1 MGICSYCG
9 TEFPKTRATR
19 KYCTSRCK
27 TNACLTRKPSRLRA
41 AAVQEIYALL
51 DDRFDSADELMGKLR
66 SILVPGE
73 EYVTPP
79 APVAVEVPEV
89 FIPRLD

>member
-9 TEFPKTRATR
+9 NEFPKTRATR

-27 TNACLTRKPSRLRA
+27 TNACLTRKPSRIRA
-41 AAVQEIYALL
+41 ADVQAIYALL
-51 DDRFDSADELMGKLR
+51 QNEFDSADELMGRLR
-66 SILVPGE
+66 SILLPGE
-73 EYVTPP
+73 PIAVSA
-79 APVAVEVPEV
+79 APRPEEA

>member
-27 TNACLTRKPSRLRA
+27 TNACLTRKPSRIRA
-41 AAVQEIYALL
+41 ADVQALYAMLN
-51 DDRFDSADELMGKLR
+51 DDFESAADLMGRLR
-66 SILVPGE
+66 SILMPGSEPMPVPASTAGS
-73 EYVTPP
+73 
-79 APVAVEVPEV
+79 AEV

>member
-27 TNACLTRKPSRLRA
+27 TNACLNRKPSRIRA
-41 AAVQEIYALL
+41 AAVQAIYALL
-51 DDRFDSADELMGKLR
+51 DDQFSSADEVMGRLR

-73 EYVTPP
+73 EYI
-79 APVAVEVPEV
+79 PVEIESDGVPV
-89 FIPRLD
+89 FVPRLD

>member
-27 TNACLTRKPSRLRA
+27 TNACLNRKPSRIRA
-41 AAVQEIYALL
+41 ADVQAIYALL
-51 DDRFDSADELMGKLR
+51 NDDFDSAAELMGRLR
-66 SILVPGE
+66 SILLPGSE
-73 EYVTPP
+73 PM
-79 APVAVEVPEV
+79 VAAASTAAGEV
-89 FIPRLD
+89 FIPSLD